1 MKAARASTREQD
13 AFVNAVGEIDHQT
26 IVVGVQN
33 FAFMGGSMGQAVG
46 AAFITGARVAI
57 ERSKPYVVFPDA
69 GGATQ
74 QKGIFSLMQSADTT
88 GVIYENRHNNMTGE
102 RGKERKNT

>member
-26 IVVGVQN
+26 IVVVVQN

-46 AAFITGARVAI
+46 AAFIAGARAAI
-57 ERSKPYVVFPDA
+57 ERSTPYVVFTAA
-69 GGATQ
+69 GGARLPA
-74 QKGIFSLMQSADTT
+74 GILSLMQMPRPTVGSADMREAQT
-88 GVIYENRHNNMTGE
+88 GRAH
-102 RGKERKNT
+102 

>member
-46 AAFITGARVAI
+46 AAFIAGARAAI
-57 ERSKPYVVFPDA
+57 ERSTPYVVFTAA
-69 GGATQ
+69 GGADR
-74 QKGIFSLMQSADTT
+74 KSVVEGKSVSVRLDLGGRRLM
-88 GVIYENRHNNMTGE
+88 
-102 RGKERKNT
+102 KKKKKK